1 MPTKPNIL
9 IFIDWFLPGYKA
21 GGPIKSVSN
30 IVNSLHADFNFYII
44 TSDRDID
51 DKVPYPTEELN
62 KWVKKENYYI
72 AYLSSDKRKDFIIK
86 TLKENS
92 FSKYYFNSLYS
103 KQYTLEPLQLIKNK
117 KKQSKIIIAPRGM
130 LGKGAL
136 KIKALKKRLFIAFTN
151 LIGFFNQI
159 TWHATD
165 KEEEEDIQA
174 AFGKNFNIIVTP
186 NISVLDIKEK
196 ELVKNK
202 NELRLV
208 FFSRIAEKKNLFYC
222 LEILNNLK
230 ENNITLDIYGSI
242 EDEEYWRKCED
253 FILKNNLKVN
263 YVSKLNPKDVQQ
275 ILSNYH
281 FLFFPTLH
289 ENFGHVIVEALS
301 AGCGLI
307 LSDNTPWK
315 GLYSHKIG
323 WDINLNN
330 PKEFIKVIEECYKMN
345 QEEYNEYRKNC
356 YKYIKTE
363 TNKHNAIE
371 LTKKMFSR

>member
-1 MPTKPNIL
+1 MPNKPNIL
-9 IFIDWFLPGYKA
+9 IFIDWFLPGFKA
-21 GGPIKSVSN
+21 GGPIKSVAN

-72 AYLSSDKRKDFIIK
+72 AYLSSDNRKDFIIK

-103 KQYTLEPLQLIKNK
+103 KQYTLEPLLFIKNK
-117 KKQSKIIIAPRGM
+117 KNQSKIIIAPRGM

-136 KIKALKKRLFIAFTN
+136 KIKALKKRLFIAFSN

-165 KEEEEDIQA
+165 KEEKEDIQGS
-174 AFGKNFNIIVTP
+174 FGKNFNIIVTP
-186 NISVLDIKEK
+186 NISILDIKEK

-208 FFSRIAEKKNLFYC
+208 FFSRIAEKKNLYYC

-230 ENNITLDIYGSI
+230 EYNITLDIYGSI

-275 ILSNYH
+275 TLSNYH
-281 FLFFPTLH
+281 FFFFPTLH
-289 ENFGHVIVEALS
+289 ENYGHVIVEALS

>member
-165 KEEEEDIQA
+165 KEEEEDIQS

>member
-1 MPTKPNIL
+1 MISKPNIL

-21 GGPIKSVSN
+21 GGPIKSVAN

-72 AYLSSDKRKDFIIK
+72 AYLSSDNRKDFIIK
-86 TLKENS
+86 TLKETS

-103 KQYTLEPLQLIKNK
+103 KQYTLEPLLFIKNK

-136 KIKALKKRLFIAFTN
+136 KIKALKKGVFLFFAKLFGLYNNVI
-151 LIGFFNQI
+151 
-159 TWHATD
+159 WHATD
-165 KEEEEDIQA
+165 GGESNDIKLI
-174 AFGKNFNIIVTP
+174 FGNNSTVIVTP
-186 NISVLDIKEK
+186 NISIFNIKEV
-196 ELVKNK
+196 EITKNK

-208 FFSRIAEKKNLFYC
+208 FFSRIAQKKNLYYC

-230 ENNITLDIYGSI
+230 EYNIILDIYGSI
-242 EDEEYWRKCED
+242 EDIAYWKKCED
-253 FILKNNLKVN
+253 FIQTNHLKVN
-263 YVSKLNPKDVQQ
+263 YISTLNPKDVQQ
-275 ILSNYH
+275 TLSNYH
-281 FLFFPTLH
+281 FFFFPTLH
-289 ENFGHVIVEALS
+289 ENYGHVIVEALS
-301 AGCGLI
+301 SGCGLI

-315 GLYSHKIG
+315 DLYSHKIG

-330 PKEFIKVIEECYKMN
+330 PKGFIKVLEECHKMN

-371 LTKKMFSR
+371 LTRKMFSV